1 MHGRYRVQNFE
12 MEGIGELI
20 LTRVH
25 QETLDLNLA
34 FTLTLTHRLNM
45 ELDLQ
50 KFIWAPC
57 AQRYS
62 LAETPHSQPPLTRP
76 PLIYEGAI
84 GQPK

>member
-50 KFIWAPC
+50 
-57 AQRYS
+57 S
-62 LAETPHSQPPLTRP
+62 LFGLTVHRCTH
-76 PLIYEGAI
+76 
-84 GQPK
+84 